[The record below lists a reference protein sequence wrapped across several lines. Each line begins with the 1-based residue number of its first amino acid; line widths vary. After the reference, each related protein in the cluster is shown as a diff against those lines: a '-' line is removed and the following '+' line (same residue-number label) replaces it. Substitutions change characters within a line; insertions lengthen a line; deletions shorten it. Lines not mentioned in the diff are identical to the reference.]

1 MNLDHVMKLMDR
13 KKTSHKGE
21 NGKAL
26 VVGGSEEYTTA
37 PALAALA
44 AMRAGCDSA
53 TVAAPEKVAWTI
65 NMLSLDLMT
74 LKIPGD
80 TLNIKN
86 VKDALRVAELYDAVL
101 VGNGIT
107 RRGDKFC
114 HTFAR
119 KCMKPKVIDA
129 DALKSLSF
137 KDFSN
142 AIVTPHETELEI
154 MLVNSGKEFLL
165 QKLRESNYKE
175 RAEILQGNL
184 RYFLQN
190 NNVLLVKGA
199 TDMIISK
206 NKVAFNRTGNQGM
219 TKAGTGDILAGLC
232 LGFLSKTR
240 DMFKSAVAASFI
252 NGYVGDKLL
261 DKHKGYSFIASDILE
276 DLNKLQKTAEELG
289 DRERIVLK
297 RRDAAKKQEGLEK
310 AKKAA
315 EEKKEKLKLKELEA
329 KKKSEEKAK
338 LAKLKL
344 IEAKKKAAE
353 KLKKTKEVARKKQ
366 LVLKQK
372 LAATKAKEREKRKKE
387 VLKAKSL
394 KLKLAE
400 KKRKEKA
407 NAKVLKQK
415 QLAAVKKA
423 KLVALKKKSSKKKL
437 VKKRPVKKKSAVKKK
452 VSKKKKVVKK
462 TRRRK

>member
-1 MNLDHVMKLMDR
+1 MNLDHVLKLMDR

-44 AMRAGCDSA
+44 ALRAGCDSA

-114 HTFAR
+114 HTFVR

-190 NNVLLVKGA
+190 DNVLLVKGA

-232 LGFLSKTR
+232 LGFLAKTG

-261 DKHKGYSFIASDILE
+261 EKHQGYSFIASDILE
-276 DLNKLQKTAEELG
+276 DLEKLQKSAEELG
-289 DRERIVLK
+289 DRERVVLK
-297 RRDAAKKQEGLEK
+297 RRDAAKKQDDIEKAKMLALEKDEKMKIQELEK
-310 AKKAA
+310 AELAKAKIA
-315 EEKKEKLKLKELEA
+315 ETKKKETEKILKAKELALKKKLLEKERLIAIKAKELE
-329 KKKSEEKAK
+329 KKTKLAEKAK
-338 LAKLKL
+338 A
-344 IEAKKKAAE
+344 
-353 KLKKTKEVARKKQ
+353 
-366 LVLKQK
+366 
-372 LAATKAKEREKRKKE
+372 
-387 VLKAKSL
+387 L

-400 KKRKEKA
+400 KKKKEMEKA
-407 NAKVLKQK
+407 KTLKLKASAAK
-415 QLAAVKKA
+415 KKA
-423 KLVALKKKSSKKKL
+423 KDLLKNKKTSKK
-437 VKKRPVKKKSAVKKK
+437 VDSKKK
-452 VSKKKKVVKK
+452 VSSKKTVTPKKKVVIKK
-462 TRRRK
+462 KKIKSKKK

>member
-1 MNLDHVMKLMDR
+1 MGLTMNLDHVLKLMDR

-21 NGKAL
+21 NGSAL

-44 AMRAGCDSA
+44 ALRAGCDSA
-53 TVAAPEKVAWTI
+53 TVAAPEKVAWAI

-114 HTFAR
+114 HTFVR
-119 KCMKPKVIDA
+119 KCPKPKVIDA
-129 DALKSLSF
+129 DALKSMSF

-142 AIVTPHETELEI
+142 SIVTPHETELEI

-175 RAEILQGNL
+175 KADILQGNL

-190 NNVLLVKGA
+190 GNVLLVKGS
-199 TDMIISK
+199 TDIIISK

-232 LGFLSKTR
+232 LGFLAKTG

-252 NGYVGDKLL
+252 NGYVGDQLL
-261 DKHKGYSFIASDILE
+261 EKHKGYSFIASDILN
-276 DLNKLQKTAEELG
+276 DLENLQKTAQELG

-297 RRDAAKKQEGLEK
+297 RKEDIKKKEAVAK
-310 AKKAA
+310 AKELA
-315 EEKKEKLKLKELEA
+315 KEKIEKENLKLAEA
-329 KKKSEEKAK
+329 KKKE
-338 LAKLKL
+338 
-344 IEAKKKAAE
+344 AE
-353 KLKKTKEVARKKQ
+353 KLKKQKEQEKKKKALEKEKLRKAKEREREKKRKAA
-366 LVLKQK
+366 LKAKALKQK
-372 LAATKAKEREKRKKE
+372 LA
-387 VLKAKSL
+387 
-394 KLKLAE
+394 E
-400 KKRKEKA
+400 KKHKEKEKA
-407 NAKVLKQK
+407 RAK
-415 QLAAVKKA
+415 
-423 KLVALKKKSSKKKL
+423 ALKEKERKKKL
-437 VKKRPVKKKSAVKKK
+437 VAKKKVVKNKPVKKKAVKKK
-452 VSKKKKVVKK
+452 LTNKKSALKKKVVKK
-462 TRRRK
+462 KIVKKKAAKKRKR